1 LKIFMFFN
9 CRLGS
14 ASDLEDL
21 GIIDRNQRN
30 MLKDLFISNSR
41 ADEELQSILDQ
52 YEKTGDTVHLACN
65 V

>member
-1 LKIFMFFN
+1 LG
-9 CRLGS
+9 RLRS